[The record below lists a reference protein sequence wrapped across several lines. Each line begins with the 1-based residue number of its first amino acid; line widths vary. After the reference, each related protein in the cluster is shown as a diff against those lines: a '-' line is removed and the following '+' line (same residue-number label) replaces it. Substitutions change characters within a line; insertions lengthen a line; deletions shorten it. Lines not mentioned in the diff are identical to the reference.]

1 MTREEF
7 NNLMKD
13 SILLGMGSEEEDEA
27 DDGESS
33 SNSGSTNVIIEGV
46 QVTGSEINQSYGG

>member
-1 MTREEF
+1 
-7 NNLMKD
+7 MKD